1 MIFFLQERLSLLNKL
16 DMVLEEREE
25 RKRELDE
32 LCAQGKKLEQ
42 TLYELNVALDFHTN
56 EMMEL
61 TDTLRAKKEQMKYT
75 IQTKRTDNAR
85 LQGVLQQLE
94 LEETKNA
101 SYKVMA
107 TESKILKGQISK
119 ANEEK
124 KVLRKKIDEL
134 DHTAD
139 EMELRSK
146 IIEQEEITL
155 EKNLIAYVQQL
166 AENGDLKQ
174 QYDSSLYV
182 VSMHFLSKRHAT
194 QIRKSLLD

>member
-1 MIFFLQERLSLLNKL
+1 MNKL

-42 TLYELNVALDFHTN
+42 TLYELNVALDFHTS

-182 VSMHFLSKRHAT
+182 VSMHFLSKRQHHPN
-194 QIRKSLLD
+194 